1 MAVIATCRG
10 FNYKVSPV
18 GSNSL
23 GIYKVDGLDTGQ
35 GTNPILISGVS
46 VQDDDITLPV
56 ITLESTRVLYTFGA
70 NFGEV
75 MINGL
80 ILLGAAGKEGQGES
94 FSKVVKFFK
103 EKRVSSSKSS
113 VNVSGPA
120 GISWKVFLT
129 GLMIRESDPQFN
141 IQPFSLMGKIAEPK

>member
-10 FNYKVSPV
+10 FNYKIAPS
-18 GSNSL
+18 GGASTCL
-23 GIYKVDGLDTGQ
+23 YKVDGMPTGQ
-35 GTNPILISGVS
+35 DTNPILISGVS
-46 VQDDDITLPV
+46 IQDDDITLPV

-75 MINGL
+75 MVNGL
-80 ILLGAAGKEGQGES
+80 ILLGNSTGGGGES
-94 FSKVVKFFK
+94 FSKVVEFFK
-103 EKRVSSSKSS
+103 SKRVSSSKSS
-113 VNVSGPA
+113 VNVSGPK
-120 GISWKVFLT
+120 GTSWKVFLT